1 MSQPRLLDLVHVDN
15 VGVDVELELLAL
27 GGGLAGV
34 LGVEDGIE
42 FLELVGCQSCG
53 RIGSGGAGINI
64 LCGSWSRGR
73 GTR

>member
-1 MSQPRLLDLVHVDN
+1 VSQPRLLDLVHVDN

-42 FLELVGCQSCG
+42 FLELIGC
-53 RIGSGGAGINI
+53 
-64 LCGSWSRGR
+64 
-73 GTR
+73 